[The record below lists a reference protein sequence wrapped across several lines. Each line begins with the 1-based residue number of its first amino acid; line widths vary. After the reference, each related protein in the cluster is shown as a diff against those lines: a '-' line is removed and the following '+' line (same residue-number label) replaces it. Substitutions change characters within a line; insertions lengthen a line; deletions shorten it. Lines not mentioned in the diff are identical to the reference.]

1 VVNVI
6 NREPLEERFGEW
18 PSFHDAEIQA
28 VRLDSGQREDG
39 KPSVELDIHVFDA
52 DGLLPDGRVNFTRHT
67 LATLRFEG
75 AEAVILDGF
84 GPQNVLDELVI
95 EDIGNGS
102 AGAARMRVSF
112 PSNNGLEGS
121 LRCERVIVVGASEFE
136 PGPHSVYHP
145 R

>member
-1 VVNVI
+1 VVNII
-6 NREPLEERFGEW
+6 NRERLEGRFGEW

-28 VRLDSGQREDG
+28 VRLDSGQRLDG

-75 AEAVILDGF
+75 VEVVMFDGF
-84 GPQNVLDELVI
+84 GPQNVLDELMI
-95 EDIGNGS
+95 EDVGS
-102 AGAARMRVSF
+102 AAPGAARTVVSL
-112 PSNNGLEGS
+112 PSNNGLEGT

-136 PGPHSVYHP
+136 PGLHSVYHA